1 MNSEQDLINR
11 LMISKKIMDK
21 HNDIGRGQTQP
32 QSLSQTPMVEEFQ
45 PINGNYNIPQEFLQ
59 ESTQKTYK
67 TETPT
72 EDRIMN
78 SKLPDEIKQLMIQH
92 PIQQP
97 TMGVQTGVG
106 LSEDLVERAS
116 RLMNNDQ
123 PKKQKN
129 IVNETRQTQNISNED
144 IRDIIRETVEDV
156 LRENGL
162 IAESET
168 KSNEA
173 FKFRVGQHIF
183 EGKVTNIKKIPKR

>member
-21 HNDIGRGQTQP
+21 HNDIGRGNAQP
-32 QSLSQTPMVEEFQ
+32 QTPVLEEYQ
-45 PINGNYNIPQEFLQ
+45 PVSGNYNIPQEFLQ
-59 ESTQKTYK
+59 ESQPQKSYN
-67 TETPT
+67 TEVPT
-72 EDRIMN
+72 EDRIMK

-97 TMGVQTGVG
+97 TMGVNTGVG

-116 RLMNNDQ
+116 RLMNTDQQ
-123 PKKQKN
+123 PKRKN
-129 IVNETRQTQNISNED
+129 VVNETKQTQIDNGD
-144 IRDIIRETVEDV
+144 IRSIIRETVEDV

-168 KSNEA
+168 KSNEM
-173 FKFRVGQHIF
+173 FKFRVGQHLF
-183 EGKVTNIKKIPKR
+183 EGRVTNIKKIPKK

>member
-11 LMISKKIMDK
+11 LMISKKIMEKSDQ
-21 HNDIGRGQTQP
+21 IGRGQTRPSTPTLEEYQP
-32 QSLSQTPMVEEFQ
+32 VS
-45 PINGNYNIPQEFLQ
+45 GNYNIPQEFLQ
-59 ESTQKTYK
+59 ESQQQKTYN
-67 TETPT
+67 TEVPT
-72 EDRIMN
+72 EDRIMK
-78 SKLPDEIKQLMIQH
+78 SKLPDEIKQLMLQH

-97 TMGVQTGVG
+97 TMGVNTGVG

-168 KSNEA
+168 KSNEM

-183 EGKVTNIKKIPKR
+183 EGRVTNIKKVPKK

>member
-11 LMISKKIMDK
+11 LMISKKIMDR
-21 HNDIGRGQTQP
+21 HNDMGRGQVQP
-32 QSLSQTPMVEEFQ
+32 QTLSQTPMVEEFQ
-45 PINGNYNIPQEFLQ
+45 PVNARYNLPNEFLE
-59 ESTQKTYK
+59 ESTQKTYR
-67 TETPT
+67 TEVPT
-72 EDRIMN
+72 EDRILN

-123 PKKQKN
+123 PKKQRN
-129 IVNETRQTQNISNED
+129 VVNETKQKSNISNED

-168 KSNEA
+168 KSNEV

-183 EGKVTNIKKIPKR
+183 EGRVTNIKKIPKK